1 MTIYQLK
8 KKVKKWQDIK
18 KMVADPYF
26 RHEHPYESAMTFA
39 RLNGVDDIAEN
50 EEYYVSLLRK
60 AERAANDVIKR
71 G

>member
-8 KKVKKWQDIK
+8 KKVKKWLEIK
-18 KMVADPYF
+18 KTVADPYF
-26 RHEHPYESAMTFA
+26 RHEHPYESAIMFA

-50 EEYYVSLLRK
+50 EEYYIRLLRK
-60 AERAANDVIKR
+60 AERAANDVIRK